1 MLTRCRRASNRQN
14 ATWTVEWLDNQ
25 KNRQLT
31 QTSSTCLLIHAQP
44 FDPIEQYKGKKRKRH
59 LEPSLGASSSGVQN
73 DKATRE
79 IQDQSIKLDGKVEV
93 VSQER
98 EHSSRGGRRSSPDQ
112 EESTISKAKVE
123 ETHHTDHGYDGSST
137 EPMGHGGLRFFLV
150 KPRTNSS
157 RTVLIPLEPTATL
170 GACLT
175 GRAVLEF
182 PTIYVFNGSAEL
194 SPADFM
200 LEEDYLKQEGEE
212 QKEFDQLISEL
223 DPGVL
228 RRLRDDAQQPGDR
241 TMKEERL
248 DDKEILD
255 VLKKDFGALF

>member
-1 MLTRCRRASNRQN
+1 LLTRFRKASARQN
-14 ATWTVEWLDNQ
+14 VTWTVEWLDDQ

-44 FDPIEQYKGKKRKRH
+44 FGLLEQNKGKKRKR
-59 LEPSLGASSSGVQN
+59 LLPPALVTSSSDVRN
-73 DKATRE
+73 DKPTRE
-79 IQDQSIKLDGKVEV
+79 VQDQSIKLDVKVEV
-93 VSQER
+93 ISQER
-98 EHSSRGGRRSSPDQ
+98 EHSSRGGRKPSPDE

-123 ETHHTDHGYDGSST
+123 RTHCTDHGHDGAST
-137 EPMGHGGLRFFLV
+137 EPVGNRGHRFFLV

-157 RTVLIPLEPTATL
+157 RTVLVPLEPTSTL
-170 GACLT
+170 DSCLN

-182 PTIYVFNGSAEL
+182 PTIYVFNGSTEL
-194 SPADFM
+194 SPAEFM
-200 LEEDYLKQEGEE
+200 LEEDYLKQEGKE

-223 DPGVL
+223 DPEVL
-228 RRLRDDAQQPGDR
+228 RRLEDDAQQSGDR
-241 TMKEERL
+241 TMKEERI